1 MSAAYATGGNVNLL
15 VVPDFVTLM
24 KDAHPSLRKVVAG
37 AAVGE
42 FPMICLSAALSYFD
56 SYRQAQG
63 TANLIQGQR
72 DFFGAHGFEIVG
84 RGADLHGTWPS
95 TLGK

>member
-1 MSAAYATGGNVNLL
+1 MQANHGA
-15 VVPDFVTLM
+15 
-24 KDAHPSLRKVVAG
+24 LRKVVA
-37 AAVGE
+37 AAALGE

-72 DFFGAHGFEIVG
+72 DFFGAHGFEIAG
-84 RGADLHGTWPS
+84 RGKDLHGTWPS